1 MKKNIFKLIVS
12 FFIIANII
20 LFTDRITI
28 SAYNTLML
36 WFNTVIPSLFPFM
49 IISSWLDF
57 NISITDNIA
66 DKICIKLFGI
76 PSSLMLV
83 FVIGLLSGYPLG
95 AKITAEL
102 YRRKQISKSTAQQLL
117 SFCNNCGIVFI
128 ISAVSAS
135 MLKDRQAAVFFI
147 SITVFSALLTGF
159 IHNLLFPQD
168 NIKVI
173 APKTA
178 LSHTSFN
185 SAIFSAIGTILTV
198 GSCMI
203 FFSVISESVFS
214 LLPLKSDISKAFI
227 SGIFEFTRGVK
238 LISVLNYGNKLKYSM
253 IACILSWGGIS
264 VHLQTA
270 AVAYDVLS
278 IPKYIFC
285 KALSAVTAFI
295 TAQTLYDVFFAK
307 EIIAVST
314 ISSPTP
320 VVHSWALSTAL
331 CVLLLI
337 TNKAFRHTK
346 MG

>member
-1 MKKNIFKLIVS
+1 MKKNIFKLIIS
-12 FFIIANII
+12 SFIIANII
-20 LFTDRITI
+20 LFTDRITL

-57 NISITDNIA
+57 NISISDSTA
-66 DKICIKLFGI
+66 DKICIRLFGI

-83 FVIGLLSGYPLG
+83 FVIGLISGYPMG

-102 YRRKQISKSTAQQLL
+102 YRRKQISKTTAQQLL

-128 ISAVSAS
+128 ISAVATS

-147 SITVFSALLTGF
+147 SVTAFSSLLTGF
-159 IHNLLFPQD
+159 IHNLIFPQD
-168 NIKVI
+168 NV
-173 APKTA
+173 KTVSQKTV

-185 SAIFSAIGTILTV
+185 SAISSAIGTIMTV
-198 GSCMI
+198 GGCMI

-214 LLPLKSDISKAFI
+214 LLPIKSDISKAFI
-227 SGIFEFTRGVK
+227 SGIFEFTRGAN
-238 LISVLNYGNKLKYSM
+238 LISLLDCSNKLKYSL

-270 AVAYDVLS
+270 AVASVLN

-295 TAQTLYDVFFAK
+295 TAQALYDGFFAK
-307 EIIAVST
+307 ETVTVST
-314 ISSPTP
+314 ITAQPA
-320 VVHSWALSTAL
+320 VVCSWALSTAL

-337 TNKAFRHTK
+337 TNKAFKHTK